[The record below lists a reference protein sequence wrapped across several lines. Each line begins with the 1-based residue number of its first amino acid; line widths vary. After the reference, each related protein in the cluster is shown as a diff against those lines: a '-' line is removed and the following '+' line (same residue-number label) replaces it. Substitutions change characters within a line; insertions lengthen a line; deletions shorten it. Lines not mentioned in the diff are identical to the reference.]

1 VNLTQWRSVLEKG
14 PPAVA
19 LIAGPE
25 AGLRRRA
32 LAALCD
38 TLGAG
43 ADLERYGTDVS
54 PGELADAVET
64 LPFFGAARLAV
75 VEGDALPAELT
86 DAVLRLLPTVR
97 PPNHLAVVLE
107 RLDRRSRLSKELQ
120 GATVECEPLKEADLR
135 RAAGRFL
142 DERGV
147 KAAPRAL
154 ELILAAAGSLDALEN
169 TCESLS
175 LLVER
180 GGTLTPEQVT
190 RAVGT
195 APGFDPFRLCDL
207 VTAGREAEACL
218 MASRALGDPNETPRL
233 VGLLARHYRI
243 LQLVR
248 FHSRRDLGDGELA
261 KLAGVSPYF
270 LENYRRA
277 AGRHTP
283 RELWEAQSAL
293 VDFDAAVKRGLPA
306 VETALLELVHA
317 LAAKGRGGWPAFLG
331 ELPGG

>member
-1 VNLTQWRSVLEKG
+1 M
-14 PPAVA
+14 A

-32 LAALCD
+32 LAALRD
-38 TLGAG
+38 ALGAG
-43 ADLERYGTDVS
+43 ADLERYGTDVA
-54 PGELADAVET
+54 PGELADAVQT
-64 LPFFGAARLAV
+64 PPFFGAARLAV
-75 VEGDALPAELT
+75 IEGDTLTAELVDT
-86 DAVLRLLPTVR
+86 VLKLLPGVS

-107 RLDRRSRLSKELQ
+107 RLDRRSRLSKELKDS
-120 GATVECEPLKEADLR
+120 TVECEPLKEGDLR
-135 RAAGRFL
+135 KAAVHFL

-147 KAAPRAL
+147 KADPRAL

-175 LLVER
+175 LLAEK
-180 GGTLTPEQVT
+180 GGMLTPEQVAQ
-190 RAVGT
+190 AVG
-195 APGFDPFRLCDL
+195 AVPGFDPFRLCDL
-207 VTAGREAEACL
+207 VTAGREVEACL
-218 MASRALGDPNETPRL
+218 MAARALTDPNEMPRL

-248 FHSRRDLGDGELA
+248 FHSRRDLEKGELA
-261 KLAGVSPYF
+261 RLAGVNPYF
-270 LENYRRA
+270 LDGYRRA

-293 VDFDAAVKRGLPA
+293 LDFDAAVKRGLPA
-306 VETALLELVHA
+306 VETAFLELVHA
-317 LAAKGRGGWPAFLG
+317 LASKGRGGWPAFLG

>member
-1 VNLTQWRSVLEKG
+1 MNLTRWRSFLEKE

-32 LAALCD
+32 LAALRD
-38 TLGAG
+38 VLGAG
-43 ADLERYGTDVS
+43 ADLERYGTDVA
-54 PGELADAVET
+54 PGELADAVQT

-75 VEGDALPAELT
+75 VEGDTLPAELGET
-86 DAVLRLLPTVR
+86 LINLLPHVR

-107 RLDRRSRLSKELQ
+107 RLDRRTRLSKELQ
-120 GATVECEPLKEADLR
+120 GSTVECEPLKEADLR
-135 RAAGRFL
+135 KAALQFL
-142 DERGV
+142 DERAV
-147 KAAPRAL
+147 KATPQAL
-154 ELILAAAGSLDALEN
+154 ERILAAAGSLDALEN
-169 TCESLS
+169 ACESLS

-180 GGTLTPEQVT
+180 GGTLTAEQVAQ
-190 RAVGT
+190 AVGT
-195 APGFDPFRLCDL
+195 APGFDPFKLCDL

-218 MASRALGDPNETPRL
+218 MAARSLADPAEMPRL

-243 LQLVR
+243 LQLIR

-261 KLAGVSPYF
+261 RLTGVSPYF
-270 LENYRRA
+270 LDGYRRA

-293 VDFDAAVKRGLPA
+293 LDFDAAVKRGLPA
-306 VETALLELVHA
+306 VETAFLELVHA
-317 LAAKGRGGWPAFLG
+317 LAAKGRNGWPAFLD
-331 ELPGG
+331 ELPGA